1 MTNAQAAERLQK
13 VLENAR
19 AGKSCRIEEDTLI
32 LAIWALTT
40 IGALEKEMD
49 DAILYGV
56 RKDGN
61 EA

>member
-1 MTNAQAAERLQK
+1 MTYAEAAQSLEK
-13 VLENAR
+13 VLENAK
-19 AGKSCRIEEDTLI
+19 AGKSCRIEEDTII
-32 LAIWALTT
+32 LAIWALTA

-49 DAILYGV
+49 DAILYGG

>member
-1 MTNAQAAERLQK
+1 MNYTEAAQRLQK
-13 VLENAR
+13 VLEHAR
-19 AGKSCRIEEDTLI
+19 AGKSCRIEEDALI
-32 LAIWALTT
+32 LAIWALTA
-40 IGALEKEMD
+40 IVALEKEMD

>member
-1 MTNAQAAERLQK
+1 MTYTEAAQRLNK
-13 VLENAR
+13 VLENAK
-19 AGKSCRIEEDTLI
+19 AGKSCHVEEDALI
-32 LAIWALTT
+32 LAIWALTA
-40 IGALEKEMD
+40 IGTLEKEMD

>member
-1 MTNAQAAERLQK
+1 MTYAEAAQSIEK
-13 VLENAR
+13 VLENAK
-19 AGKSCRIEEDTLI
+19 AGKSCHVEEEALI
-32 LAIWALTT
+32 LAICALKA
-40 IGALEKEMD
+40 IAAFEKEMD